1 MVTFRIAIGS
11 AGIGR
16 LPRRQEMP
24 EDAYISVKELKEMY
38 GEGNSDNVLPII
50 AISYCWLTP
59 GHPDPDG
66 SQLATVAAALQ
77 GDKHAFE
84 DFGFPEMGVFWDW
97 LSLYQRDNSL
107 WKNSFYK
114 PDEKLKPDQRLAK
127 QSYYNSRTM
136 EESLS
141 IQRALTETMD
151 LWCACRSVCLE
162 PSVRWAVRWAWRQKI
177 KLAPHTRAIDLPPG
191 RYAHLGTT
199 TYMLVDLPRRYQNR
213 RTSYDDS
220 GW

>member
-1 MVTFRIAIGS
+1 MEGTHCQSKWRPAAAALCWCLTASVRILTCS

-24 EDAYISVKELKEMY
+24 EDAYITVNELKEMY

-77 GDKHAFE
+77 RDKQAFE

-97 LSLYQRDNSL
+97 LSLYQRDDSL
-107 WKNSFYK
+107 WKSAFYK
-114 PDEKLKPDQRLAK
+114 PDEKLKQAQLLAK
-127 QSYYNSRTM
+127 QRYYNSRT
-136 EESLS
+136 EAESLS

-151 LWCACRSVCLE
+151 LW
-162 PSVRWAVRWAWRQKI
+162 
-177 KLAPHTRAIDLPPG
+177 
-191 RYAHLGTT
+191 YAHLGTT
-199 TYMLVDLPRRYQNR
+199 TYMVVDLPPRFEHR